1 MSNICT
7 NAFVIGLNYV
17 AKVTVLHRLN
27 KAWLVCV
34 LNIINFQAT

>member
-17 AKVTVLHRLN
+17 AEIT
-27 KAWLVCV
+27 W
-34 LNIINFQAT
+34 